1 MDCRTRCGLLEL
13 FYSTGMRLSELAA
26 LDVEDI
32 DTISECVR
40 VFGKG
45 RKERLCPVGSHALTA
60 VQKYRAKAGVHDGA
74 LFRTKLGTRI
84 TIQSVGNVVDKY
96 WKKSG
101 LPIHVTPHKLRHSFA
116 THLLNNGADLRAV
129 QSLLGHASLST
140 TQIYT
145 HVSTQRMKELM
156 RPRIA
161 ADMTADETVK
171 TDLHPPRSSPS
182 LHPQNMAKQ
191 VLGKGLGA
199 LISAP
204 AAGAGVARPVVPVQ
218 PVAAA
223 PALLNQ
229 PAPGDQVR
237 RVALD
242 QVVPSPLQPR
252 KDFEAEQLRELMDS
266 IREHGIIQPLIV
278 RQVNGKLEL
287 IAGERR
293 FRASRELGLKE
304 VPVITREA
312 SDREVLEMA
321 LIENLQRKGQS
332 DPGGALTS
340 ACRRNSA

>member
-1 MDCRTRCGLLEL
+1 MPGPLPSDKLCADFLAFLEVERRSSPRTLENYRHALDEFRRRHTGFTAWDALTADDFRQYLFEMMKRELGRATIRLHFAALRSFFRWLTRRRGWKHNPLLDVQLPKQEKKLPVVLTVTQIEQMLDLPMKTPKDKQAPAWAAERDAAILEL

-60 VQKYRAKAGVHDGA
+60 VQRYRAKAGVHDGA

-145 HVSTQRMKELM
+145 HVSTQRMKEVYEAAH
-156 RPRIA
+156 PRA
-161 ADMTADETVK
+161 
-171 TDLHPPRSSPS
+171 
-182 LHPQNMAKQ
+182 
-191 VLGKGLGA
+191 
-199 LISAP
+199 
-204 AAGAGVARPVVPVQ
+204 
-218 PVAAA
+218 
-223 PALLNQ
+223 
-229 PAPGDQVR
+229 
-237 RVALD
+237 
-242 QVVPSPLQPR
+242 
-252 KDFEAEQLRELMDS
+252 
-266 IREHGIIQPLIV
+266 
-278 RQVNGKLEL
+278 
-287 IAGERR
+287 
-293 FRASRELGLKE
+293 
-304 VPVITREA
+304 
-312 SDREVLEMA
+312 
-321 LIENLQRKGQS
+321 
-332 DPGGALTS
+332 
-340 ACRRNSA
+340 